1 MSFNPLNYPICFE
14 KPQRLTDVTSWHEHI
29 PFAFTIMQMLKPKI
43 FIELGTHKGDS
54 YCAFCQA
61 VNVLGLDTACYAVDT
76 WEGDEH
82 SGFYGSE
89 ILEELKTY
97 HDSRY
102 MGFSQLI
109 QSLFEEALD
118 YFSDGSIDLIHID
131 GCHTYNAVKH
141 DFEAWL
147 PKMSQYGVVLFH
159 DINVHER
166 EFGVWKFWEEV
177 AEYYP
182 CFEFKHG
189 YGLGVLAVGAEV
201 PEEVLAFLNM
211 EEQEVVTTTKLYSYL
226 GDKIA
231 LGHQLQVGDI
241 QITEINSAMQAR
253 DTKIN
258 EINSAMQ
265 TRDTNITELNSTLQ
279 ARDTKIN
286 EINSALQARDTKINE
301 INSAMQTR
309 DTNITELN
317 STLQARDTKIN
328 EINSAMQTRNTNI
341 TELNST
347 LQARDAQITDINSKL
362 QARDGQIKDL
372 ETTIHQNKISIQEKQ
387 AQVAQLL
394 SSKSWRWT
402 YLLRLIHSSFFSL
415 KSLRLTAPLKWI
427 HSKILQ
433 SKIWRFVVILSKKSP
448 REIWALSNMYLR
460 LYGIRGALVQITKDI
475 DTQQRFDR
483 KTDVQEIANLQMK
496 NVEDEDDWQVYQTQS
511 QKIAEAKKE
520 NITKFHPKALKIISV
535 DEAHLVTHAKSLKFQ
550 AVERPK
556 VSIII
561 PVYNN
566 EKLTIEC
573 LTSILKN
580 TKGVSYEIIV
590 IDDGSTEKMQEI
602 ISQIRNI
609 TYIKNTDNLGFLLS
623 CNRAAEKA
631 QGEFILFLNND
642 AQVMK
647 NWLIPLVETFS
658 EFENVGAVGS
668 KVLYP
673 NGRLQ
678 EAGALINKDIS
689 ATMIGLFD
697 DPELQK
703 YNYVREVVY
712 CSGVCLILSTKIFR
726 EHGGFDVSYAP
737 GYYEDADLCFRLRN
751 KGLRIFYNP
760 KSVIVHHLS
769 ATSNNIDG
777 SYKQQCIIRNQQKFS
792 EKWQKQID
800 DLNDIRLIAFFLP
813 QYHTIPENDR
823 WWGKGFTEW
832 TNVTKARP
840 NFEGHYQP
848 RLPSDLGYYDLRV
861 GEVMEQQ
868 AELAK
873 KYGIHGF
880 CYYYY
885 WFGGKRLLDMPLERM
900 LKTGKPNIP
909 FCLCWANENWTRKW
923 DGLND
928 KILIEQQHS
937 DEDDRAV
944 IIDIMR
950 YMQHPNYIR
959 INGKPLLFVYR
970 ISLFPNIK
978 RTAKIWRDLCRK
990 EGIGEIYLAMV
1001 ESFEHSKE
1009 NVGLENSFDASVEF
1023 PPHNMSSPIKP
1034 TGMLLNPDY
1043 AGTVS
1048 DYREI
1053 VLKYSLKEKP
1063 GNVCFRTVMPS
1074 WDNTARQQDNS
1085 YIFANAS
1092 PGAYQAWLETAL
1104 DLTHEQNLGD
1114 ERIVFI
1120 NAWNEWAEGNYLEP
1134 DRRFGH
1140 GFLEAT
1146 RNAIERAILK
1156 RK

>member
-286 EINSALQARDTKINE
+286 EINSA
-301 INSAMQTR
+301 MQTR
-309 DTNITELN
+309 D
-317 STLQARDTKIN
+317 
-328 EINSAMQTRNTNI
+328 TNI

-511 QKIAEAKKE
+511 QKIAEAKKRE
-520 NITKFHPKALKIISV
+520 YNKIS
-535 DEAHLVTHAKSLKFQ
+535 
-550 AVERPK
+550 
-556 VSIII
+556 
-561 PVYNN
+561 
-566 EKLTIEC
+566 
-573 LTSILKN
+573 
-580 TKGVSYEIIV
+580 
-590 IDDGSTEKMQEI
+590 
-602 ISQIRNI
+602 
-609 TYIKNTDNLGFLLS
+609 
-623 CNRAAEKA
+623 
-631 QGEFILFLNND
+631 
-642 AQVMK
+642 
-647 NWLIPLVETFS
+647 
-658 EFENVGAVGS
+658 
-668 KVLYP
+668 
-673 NGRLQ
+673 
-678 EAGALINKDIS
+678 
-689 ATMIGLFD
+689 
-697 DPELQK
+697 
-703 YNYVREVVY
+703 
-712 CSGVCLILSTKIFR
+712 
-726 EHGGFDVSYAP
+726 
-737 GYYEDADLCFRLRN
+737 
-751 KGLRIFYNP
+751 P
-760 KSVIVHHLS
+760 KSTQNNLS
-769 ATSNNIDG
+769 
-777 SYKQQCIIRNQQKFS
+777 
-792 EKWQKQID
+792 
-800 DLNDIRLIAFFLP
+800 
-813 QYHTIPENDR
+813 
-823 WWGKGFTEW
+823 
-832 TNVTKARP
+832 
-840 NFEGHYQP
+840 
-848 RLPSDLGYYDLRV
+848 
-861 GEVMEQQ
+861 
-868 AELAK
+868 
-873 KYGIHGF
+873 
-880 CYYYY
+880 
-885 WFGGKRLLDMPLERM
+885 
-900 LKTGKPNIP
+900 
-909 FCLCWANENWTRKW
+909 
-923 DGLND
+923 
-928 KILIEQQHS
+928 
-937 DEDDRAV
+937 
-944 IIDIMR
+944 
-950 YMQHPNYIR
+950 
-959 INGKPLLFVYR
+959 
-970 ISLFPNIK
+970 
-978 RTAKIWRDLCRK
+978 
-990 EGIGEIYLAMV
+990 
-1001 ESFEHSKE
+1001 
-1009 NVGLENSFDASVEF
+1009 
-1023 PPHNMSSPIKP
+1023 
-1034 TGMLLNPDY
+1034 
-1043 AGTVS
+1043 
-1048 DYREI
+1048 
-1053 VLKYSLKEKP
+1053 
-1063 GNVCFRTVMPS
+1063 
-1074 WDNTARQQDNS
+1074 
-1085 YIFANAS
+1085 
-1092 PGAYQAWLETAL
+1092 
-1104 DLTHEQNLGD
+1104 
-1114 ERIVFI
+1114 
-1120 NAWNEWAEGNYLEP
+1120 
-1134 DRRFGH
+1134 
-1140 GFLEAT
+1140 
-1146 RNAIERAILK
+1146 
-1156 RK
+1156 